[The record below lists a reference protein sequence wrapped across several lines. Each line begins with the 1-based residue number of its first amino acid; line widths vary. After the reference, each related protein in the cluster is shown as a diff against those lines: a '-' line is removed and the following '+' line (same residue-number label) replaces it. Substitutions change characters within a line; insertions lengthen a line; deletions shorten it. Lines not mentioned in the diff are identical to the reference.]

1 MGRMSVRI
9 GFHTTGPD
17 LNLVTPE
24 SMIWR
29 LTLPSEVIAYL
40 FKHMFRLSKLRAD
53 TWSFWQNDPAEISKI
68 LKFNINVFFEQ
79 KSQVWVVKFRD
90 EMVKKSTRY
99 GIAFRKFDPKVFSTF
114 SYAILIC
121 RYVSWKSKHLQV
133 KEFHCDCFLR
143 FQIAYIAVS
152 YFQCLLYRF
161 LSATAFL
168 IITLNHLCSYSNF
181 VNYLNVLSYSSKWLP
196 CIEKLLWRK

>member
-40 FKHMFRLSKLRAD
+40 FKHMFRLSRLRAD

-68 LKFNINVFFEQ
+68 LKLNINVFFEQ
-79 KSQVWVVKFRD
+79 ISQLWVVKFRD
-90 EMVKKSTRY
+90 EMIKKIDTSRHRFSK
-99 GIAFRKFDPKVFSTF
+99 IWSEALRLKVFSTT
-114 SYAILIC
+114 LIC
-121 RYVSWKSKHLQV
+121 RYLRWKSKDLQV
-133 KEFHCDCFLR
+133 KEFHYFLR

-152 YFQCLLYRF
+152 YFECLIPFSFSNCVFDHYIESFMF
-161 LSATAFL
+161 LFKF
-168 IITLNHLCSYSNF
+168 C
-181 VNYLNVLSYSSKWLP
+181 
-196 CIEKLLWRK
+196 